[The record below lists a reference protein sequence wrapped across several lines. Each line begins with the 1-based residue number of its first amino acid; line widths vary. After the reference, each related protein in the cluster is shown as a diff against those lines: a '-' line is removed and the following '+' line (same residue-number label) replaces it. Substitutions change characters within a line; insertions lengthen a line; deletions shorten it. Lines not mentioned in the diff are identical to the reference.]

1 MPRSLQVI
9 VSSALIL
16 CLTMTARSEDEP
28 SKKVDDSPK
37 KAESAIIK
45 EAREH
50 MTLLSAKS
58 SGDGTEAEV
67 ELLSN
72 PALSYGDAARNWEGG
87 TLWVWGKS
95 GRPAA
100 FMELFRDVGT
110 NQPWIHALTL
120 TSPELIQLTGPIGKR
135 WTPKKSHFE
144 LKDVPDSPEVSDR
157 PVVRLRQMKEIS
169 RRIEAHEFWEP
180 NNSRFELRL
189 LVQPVHRYQDESA
202 KVIDGTV
209 FVLAHG
215 TNPEVIVQIEA
226 HASEPPR
233 WQYSFV
239 RLAGGE
245 LHVSFDN
252 KEVWTAP
259 RNVTDQSVDPYWL
272 FWSPPTQPAA
282 K

>member
-1 MPRSLQVI
+1 M
-9 VSSALIL
+9 ALAFVL
-16 CLTMTARSEDEP
+16 LLTLTAQSEDEP
-28 SKKVDDSPK
+28 SKKEDDSPK
-37 KAESAIIK
+37 KPESAIIK

-50 MTLLSAKS
+50 MSLLKAQS
-58 SGDGTEAEV
+58 SVDGNEAEV
-67 ELLSN
+67 EYLSN
-72 PALSYGDAARNWEGG
+72 PVLSYGDAARNWEGG

-100 FMELFRDVGT
+100 VMELFRDVGP
-110 NQPWIHALTL
+110 NQPWIHALTS
-120 TSPELIQLTGPIGKR
+120 TSPELIRLTGPNGKR
-135 WTPKKSHFE
+135 WTPKKGHFE
-144 LKDVPDSPEVSDR
+144 LKDVPNAPEVSDR
-157 PVVRLRQMKEIS
+157 PVVRMRQMKEIG
-169 RRIEAHEFWEP
+169 RRLTAHEFWEP

-209 FVLAHG
+209 FILAHG

-245 LHVSFDN
+245 LHVLLDD
-252 KEVWTAP
+252 KEVWSAP

-272 FWSPPTQPAA
+272 FWSAPTRTVA